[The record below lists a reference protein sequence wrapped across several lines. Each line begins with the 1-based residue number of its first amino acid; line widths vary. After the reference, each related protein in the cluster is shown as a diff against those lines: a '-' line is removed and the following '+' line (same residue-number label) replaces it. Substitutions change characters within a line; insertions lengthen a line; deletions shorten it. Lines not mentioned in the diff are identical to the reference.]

1 MPAATESDS
10 DIPRTFRRGPSD
22 PVCLADQPGTW
33 VEVAIAAPAERVW
46 ELVSDINLPARFSDE
61 FVGAS
66 WRSGDGDGAGA
77 RAGACFV
84 GRNRHQAIGEWEAE
98 SFVEVYEPGLS
109 FGWATSDPDN
119 PGARWRFDLESTGSS
134 TTLRYSMSIGPGP
147 SGISMA
153 IAAMPDKED
162 RILARRV
169 REHHANMART
179 VEGIKGLAEAQS

>member
-1 MPAATESDS
+1 MPAATASDS
-10 DIPRTFRRGPSD
+10 EIPLTFAVGPSD

-33 VEVAIAAPAERVW
+33 VAVAIAAPAERVW

-66 WRSGDGDGAGA
+66 WRDGDVAE
-77 RAGACFV
+77 AGACFV
-84 GRNRHQAIGEWEAE
+84 GRNRHPAIGEWEAE

-109 FGWATSDPDN
+109 FGWATSDPGN
-119 PGARWRFDLESTGSS
+119 PGARWRFDLEAKGSS

-179 VEGIKGLAEAQS
+179 VEGIKSLAEGES